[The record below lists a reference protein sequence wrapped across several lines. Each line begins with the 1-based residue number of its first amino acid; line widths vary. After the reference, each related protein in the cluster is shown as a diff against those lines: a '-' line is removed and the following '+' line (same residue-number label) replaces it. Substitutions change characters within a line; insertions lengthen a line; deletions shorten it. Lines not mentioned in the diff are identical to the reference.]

1 MLRRLDLASLIT
13 RVVFAGRF
21 DPAQNRAGWFRL
33 LTIYTYYRRYANMK
47 VDIETMRNAAGEASD
62 LLKALANPHRLM
74 IVCQLIEG
82 PRSVGQ
88 LAEFLGIRDS
98 TVSQHLALLRRDAL
112 LSATRDGQTIWYAI
126 SSPQA
131 KALLETLYQLYCA
144 PAPLCAPEA
153 KPVTK
158 SKRST
163 RK

>member
-1 MLRRLDLASLIT
+1 
-13 RVVFAGRF
+13 
-21 DPAQNRAGWFRL
+21 
-33 LTIYTYYRRYANMK
+33 
-47 VDIETMRNAAGEASD
+47 MRNAAGEASD

-88 LAEFLGIRDS
+88 LAGFLGIRDS
-98 TVSQHLALLRRDAL
+98 TVSQHLALLRRDGL

-131 KALLETLYQLYCA
+131 KALLQTLYALYCA
-144 PAPLCAPEA
+144 PAPLCAPEGTVAA
-153 KPVTK
+153 KATSRTSK
-158 SKRST
+158 SRRS